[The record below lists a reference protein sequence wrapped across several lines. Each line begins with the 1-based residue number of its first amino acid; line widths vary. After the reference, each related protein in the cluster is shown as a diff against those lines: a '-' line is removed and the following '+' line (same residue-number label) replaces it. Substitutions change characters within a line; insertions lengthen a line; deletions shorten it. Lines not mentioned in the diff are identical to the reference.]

1 MEILCLEHLLFIG
14 IAAWQGK
21 KKSII
26 CCSYLV
32 QNFDIDLNGYVYKPL
47 SKKNDGG
54 NVQGEESDFEFME
67 IEDPSAEELQERIK
81 TRKTY
86 FEFWVMKQELNLL
99 VKLFLEKGYSISKAF
114 TDAFKAGNYQQLF
127 QLISSMNSDNVK
139 EAIKMKDD
147 KGRNLFHS
155 LSKAPE
161 NTAFVDI
168 CKKLIEE
175 FHLDPSDKDND
186 GNTPIMLAAQ
196 EGKYELVKA
205 LEISGCSVV
214 DSNYKNE
221 NWIHLLMKGKK
232 IKRCN
237 KKMLKYLI
245 SNGVNLNEIYEEPI
259 YNSESE
265 SQKYQWTTLIHI
277 IRTDLLEK
285 WEKGEILD
293 EMFLQRSQRINPNI
307 QDSDG
312 KDVFMHLAI
321 NNESDLW
328 KFIIANIRSNYN
340 ETKHLNIGFE
350 EFKDNQVVNES
361 KTDIWKVSLKNS
373 RAKTLQEAPE
383 KIQLQAVEEE
393 QEEQIVTTK
402 YELKMQEI
410 EDKKKIKENDNSL
423 DIQEKDESKFKF
435 GINLW
440 NVDKVGKSV
449 IHYIVSP
456 LDYGSYENHDFL
468 EYLLK
473 FGFKGDIT
481 DNNGKKPFE
490 YAKDLSSD
498 TMLNTLKLF
507 NAAPLSTK
515 LNVHAFNFKKLEN
528 WEDVDYL
535 KDSQDYLDL
544 AKMDID
550 KKNLVPWDP
559 VGKFND
565 DCEVLEDPDN
575 GYYDCHLTRVDIG
588 REAKDDYLFYKLQI
602 VHDKGRDLWMLFTR
616 WGRIGEEGAFQKT
629 PYSKEECIKEFES
642 IFLSKTK
649 NEWKDRK
656 NFQKH
661 FWKYQLIN
669 INYSNVCHK
678 DYLVPFDFSKS
689 KESTLAPQ
697 VQEILREITQVAMY
711 VKGIKNSG
719 IDTDQMPFSNINR
732 NDLLKA
738 RESLMRLREILEE
751 LEPLEGNLNRFNKGE
766 LSNKIIS
773 LREKCWYHSSRFYE
787 MIPHEQFKNEIV
799 PPINTMA
806 TLKEKADMIDN
817 LINFEMASKILL
829 GAHKNA
835 KDINPLDY
843 WLKAMGVEIDKLDK
857 TSSEFNILKDYCVR
871 TWPENNQATKKIRN
885 IFKIQRRGEGERFEE
900 FKDIGNRFLL
910 YHGSRISNFMGIC
923 SQGLRVAPPEA
934 PKTGYM
940 FGKGVYFADMLQ
952 KSYNYWNDFNA
963 TQDWS
968 KFMLLWEVAIGKSYK
983 LTNAQYMDEPPEGYD
998 STAGLGTS
1006 GPCYSKIFT
1015 FPEGYS
1021 IPMGKYLDYDY
1032 EEETKKKV
1040 YLRHNEFIIYKSDS
1054 KKLAKLNNNRFVSES
1069 NPGQIKMRYLIQLK

>member
-1 MEILCLEHLLFIG
+1 M
-14 IAAWQGK
+14 
-21 KKSII
+21 
-26 CCSYLV
+26 
-32 QNFDIDLNGYVYKPL
+32 NGFVYKPE
-47 SKKNDGG
+47 SKKNDGVN

-67 IEDPSAEELQERIK
+67 IEEPSIEELNERVK

-86 FEFWVMKQELNLL
+86 FEFWVMKQELNPL
-99 VKLFLEKGYSISKAF
+99 VKLLLEKGYSISKAF
-114 TDAFKAGNYQQLF
+114 TDAFRAGNYQQLF
-127 QLISSMNSDNVK
+127 QMLSTMNSDTVK
-139 EAIKMKDD
+139 DAVKMKDD

-161 NTAFVDI
+161 NTAFVEI
-168 CKKLIEE
+168 CKKLIEDY
-175 FHLDPSDKDND
+175 HLDPTEEDNE

-205 LEISGCSVV
+205 LELNGCSVIDV
-214 DSNYKNE
+214 NHKKE
-221 NWIHLLMKGKK
+221 NSIHLLLKGKR
-232 IKRCN
+232 IKKYN
-237 KKMLKYLI
+237 KRMLKYLI
-245 SNGVNLNEIYEEPI
+245 DNGVDINEPYEELI
-259 YNSESE
+259 YSVDPGNMESE
-265 SQKYQWTTLIHI
+265 NKNYKWTPLIHI

-285 WEKGEILD
+285 WQKGEILD
-293 EMFLQRSQRINPNI
+293 DILLQSKQRINPNI
-307 QDSDG
+307 SDSEG

-321 NNESDLW
+321 NNEFDLW
-328 KFIIANIRSNYN
+328 KYLIINISTNYKR
-340 ETKHLNIGFE
+340 TKQHDVGYEEIDDKQTGDAISDEIG
-350 EFKDNQVVNES
+350 KVN
-361 KTDIWKVSLKNS
+361 LKNTK
-373 RAKTLQEAPE
+373 AKTIQEAPE
-383 KIQLQAVEEE
+383 KIQIPVVEEE
-393 QEEQIVTTK
+393 NEEKIVTTK
-402 YELKMQEI
+402 YEIIMQEL
-410 EDKKKIKENDNSL
+410 EDKQKLKDKRDNTELQENGNANMY
-423 DIQEKDESKFKF
+423 KF
-435 GINLW
+435 GINLA
-440 NVDKVGKSV
+440 NTDNIGKSV
-449 IHYIVSP
+449 IHYIINP
-456 LDYGSYENHDFL
+456 LDYGSYENQDFL
-468 EYLLK
+468 NYMLK
-473 FGFKGDIT
+473 FGFKGDIA
-481 DNNGKKPFE
+481 DNNRMKPYE

-498 TMLNTLKLF
+498 SMLNTLKLF
-507 NAAPLSTK
+507 NAAPLSWK
-515 LNVHAFNFKKLEN
+515 LNIQNCWFKKIED
-528 WEDVDYL
+528 WEEVDYL

-550 KKNLVPWDP
+550 KKSLVPWDP

-565 DCEVLEDPDN
+565 DWEVFEDPEN
-575 GYYDCHLTRVDIG
+575 GIYDCHLTRVDIG

-629 PYSKEECIKEFES
+629 PYSKEECIKEFET

-656 NFQKH
+656 DFKKH

-669 INYSNVCHK
+669 INYANVWHK

-689 KESTLAPQ
+689 KESNLSPK

-751 LEPLEGNLNRFNKGE
+751 LEPLESNLNRFNRDGKD
-766 LSNKIIS
+766 KIIS
-773 LREKCWYHSSRFYE
+773 LREKMWYHSSRFYE

-799 PPINTMA
+799 PPINSMA
-806 TLKEKADMIDN
+806 ILKEKADMIDN
-817 LINFEMASKILL
+817 LLNFEMASKILL

-835 KDINPLDY
+835 KEINPLDY
-843 WLKAMGVEIDKLDK
+843 WLKSMGIEIEPLDK
-857 TSSEFNILKDYCVR
+857 STSEFNILKDYCVR
-871 TWPENNQATKKIRN
+871 TWPENNNANKKIKN
-885 IFKIQRRGEGERFEE
+885 IFKIQRRGEGEQFEE
-900 FKDIGNRFLL
+900 FKELGNRFLL

-968 KFMLLWEVAIGKSYK
+968 KFMLLCEVAIGKSYK
-983 LTNAQYMDEPPEGYD
+983 LTHAQYMDQPPAGYD

-1021 IPMGKYLDYDY
+1021 IPMGKYLDYEY
-1032 EEETKKKV
+1032 EENTKKNV
-1040 YLRHNEFIIYKSDS
+1040 YLRHNEFIIYKSDES
-1054 KKLAKLNNNRFVSES
+1054 KHPKLKNNRFTSES
-1069 NPGQIKMRYLIQLK
+1069 NPGQIKMRYLIQIK